1 MSLPCVLTFRL
12 TALLHRPFLS
22 SLPCPSS
29 MPSRSHGLVM
39 IEDCAQ
45 AHSASIHGES
55 VGSFGDVAAWSFC

>member
-1 MSLPCVLTFRL
+1 
-12 TALLHRPFLS
+12 
-22 SLPCPSS
+22 